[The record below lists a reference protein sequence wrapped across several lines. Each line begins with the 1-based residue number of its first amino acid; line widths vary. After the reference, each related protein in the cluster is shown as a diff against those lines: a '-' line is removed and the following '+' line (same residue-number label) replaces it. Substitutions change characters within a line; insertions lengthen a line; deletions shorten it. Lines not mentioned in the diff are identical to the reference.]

1 MIAHLALVLSAEEV
15 AAVERGEPVVR
26 RTFPVRACGERVAL
40 AAPDRAVFAETRLR
54 CEAIRGGVAW
64 HLSEIAPTSGR
75 ALQGRGQ
82 LAAAVETTTERP
94 TPMW

>member
-40 AAPDRAVFAETRLR
+40 AAPDRAVFAEARLR
-54 CEAIRGGVAW
+54 CEAVRGGVAW
-64 HLSEIAPTSGR
+64 HFFELKPAAGR
-75 ALQGRGQ
+75 ALPGRGQ
-82 LAAAVETTTERP
+82 LAAVETTTERP
-94 TPMW
+94 APMW